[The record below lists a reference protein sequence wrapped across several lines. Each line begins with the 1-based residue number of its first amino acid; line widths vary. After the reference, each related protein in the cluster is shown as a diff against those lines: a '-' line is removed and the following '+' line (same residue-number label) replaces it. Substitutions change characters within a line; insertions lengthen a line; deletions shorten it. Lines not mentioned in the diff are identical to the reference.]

1 MTDTITLSRAPAL
14 AAPLPLTAAVPALA
28 VSTVGTVRLTTT
40 PGLLTTLR
48 TATLPTFLVGTAL
61 VSVVSVTGFCHG
73 IPPIHIP
80 IIIGMYSYT
89 PPFPLSRGKFLTAA
103 VRASLRIADKW
114 VRTKDSAIADN
125 LVSTKHSAVA
135 DNLVSTNSSTV
146 AGFLGVQYEIVGG
159 F

>member
-1 MTDTITLSRAPAL
+1 
-14 AAPLPLTAAVPALA
+14 
-28 VSTVGTVRLTTT
+28 
-40 PGLLTTLR
+40 
-48 TATLPTFLVGTAL
+48 
-61 VSVVSVTGFCHG
+61 
-73 IPPIHIP
+73 
-80 IIIGMYSYT
+80 MYSYT